1 MAVAVEHTSSTSQQ
15 VICDKSGHAS
25 PGQGLGAPSRYSQAR
40 HSKHMTHWVYVSD
53 HNAKSSTNEKKK

>member
-25 PGQGLGAPSRYSQAR
+25 PGPGLGAPSRCSRAR
-40 HSKHMTHWVYVSD
+40 HNERVAHCDDENHHS
-53 HNAKSSTNEKKK
+53 AKLSTVEKKK